1 MLALNKYIGGCVL
14 GFIFLLL
21 YSCEND
27 MGRVAA
33 LNHKVISV
41 EEAHGV
47 TVLMS
52 QSAKMKARIES
63 PYMLR
68 YSDTPRIEFPR
79 TLHVDFFDS
88 LLNIES
94 TLDAHYGVYYEI
106 QNKVYL
112 KDSIRIINLTKKDTI
127 YCEDLNWDQNTG
139 KFYTHRRV
147 RIYEPTQ
154 IIFGKG
160 MEANQDF
167 ANVSIDTITGTV
179 IVQQGQLP

>member
-1 MLALNKYIGGCVL
+1 ML
-14 GFIFLLL
+14 GFMCLLL
-21 YSCEND
+21 CSCEND
-27 MGRVAA
+27 MGKVAA
-33 LNHKVISV
+33 LNHTVITV

-52 QSAKMKARIES
+52 QSAKMKARILS

-68 YSDTPRIEFPR
+68 YQDTPRIEFPR

-94 TLDAHYGVYYEI
+94 TLDAHYGVYYEA

-112 KDSIRIINLTKKDTI
+112 RDSVKIINIAKKETI

-139 KFYTHRRV
+139 MFYTHKNV

-154 IIFGKG
+154 ILFGKG
-160 MEANQDF
+160 MQSNQDF
-167 ANVSIDTITGTV
+167 TSVKIDTITGTV
-179 IVQQGQLP
+179 VVQQGQLP

>member
-1 MLALNKYIGGCVL
+1 MLVLKKYIGVCVA
-14 GFIFLLL
+14 GFVLLL
-21 YSCEND
+21 TGACEND
-27 MGRVAA
+27 MGKVAA
-33 LNHKVISV
+33 LNHKTISV

-68 YSDTPRIEFPR
+68 YQDTPRIEFPR

-94 TLDAHYGVYYEI
+94 TLDAHYGVYYEA

-112 KDSIRIINLTKKDTI
+112 RDSIKIINLVKRDTI

-154 IIFGKG
+154 ILFGKG
-160 MEANQDF
+160 MEASQDF
-167 ANVSIDTITGTV
+167 SNVTIDTIVGTV
-179 IVQQGQLP
+179 LVQQGQLP